1 MNLPTKMQFKPID
14 KNNDSLALIGTD
26 FIELY
31 VGNALQSAYYYK
43 AAFGFQSL
51 AYSGLSTG
59 NRDTES
65 YVVAQ
70 GEIKLVL
77 TSPLKSKSKVGQH
90 IERHGDGVK
99 VIALTVEDAVK
110 TFTLAIQRGAVAY
123 MDPLVKKDE
132 YGVVIQSGIYT
143 YGETVHLFIER
154 KNYTGVFL
162 PGFTS
167 WDTPDFCSK
176 EIGLQHIDHMVGNVK
191 LGRMNAWVKFY
202 EEVMGFTNII
212 SFDDKDIST
221 AYTALM
227 SKVVANGNGKIKFP
241 INEPAKGL
249 KRSQVDEYL
258 DFYEGEGVQH
268 IALSTRDIVTTVQ
281 QLRERG
287 VLFLEVPPSYYEDLV
302 NRIGSIEEDLEQLQE
317 LGILVDRDD
326 EGYLLQIF
334 TQPIQP
340 RPTLFFEII
349 QRRGARSF
357 GKGNFKAL
365 FQAIERAQAIR
376 RTL

>member
-14 KNNDSLALIGTD
+14 ENNDSLALIGTD

-167 WDTPDFCSK
+167 WDTPDFCTK

>member
-1 MNLPTKMQFKPID
+1 
-14 KNNDSLALIGTD
+14 
-26 FIELY
+26 
-31 VGNALQSAYYYK
+31 
-43 AAFGFQSL
+43 
-51 AYSGLSTG
+51 
-59 NRDTES
+59 
-65 YVVAQ
+65 
-70 GEIKLVL
+70 
-77 TSPLKSKSKVGQH
+77 
-90 IERHGDGVK
+90 
-99 VIALTVEDAVK
+99 
-110 TFTLAIQRGAVAY
+110 

-167 WDTPDFCSK
+167 WDTPDFCTK

>member
-1 MNLPTKMQFKPID
+1 MNLPTKKHAKTFGNAKDFLP
-14 KNNDSLALIGTD
+14 LIGTD

-31 VGNALQSAYYYK
+31 VGNALQAAYYYK

-51 AYSGLSTG
+51 AYAGLSTG
-59 NRDTES
+59 NHNTES
-65 YVVAQ
+65 YVVVQ
-70 GEIKLVL
+70 DKINLVL
-77 TSPLKSKSKVGQH
+77 TSPLKSKTKIGQH
-90 IERHGDGVK
+90 IDRHGDGIK
-99 VIALTVEDAVK
+99 VIALTVEDAVEAY
-110 TFTLAIQRGAVAY
+110 TLAMEKGAVSYLA
-123 MDPLVKKDE
+123 PSIKKDE
-132 YGVVIQSGIYT
+132 YGVVVQSGIYT

-154 KNYTGVFL
+154 KDYSGTFL
-162 PGFTS
+162 PGFIA
-167 WDTPDFCSK
+167 WETPEFAPQ
-176 EIGLQHIDHMVGNVK
+176 EIGLQHIDHMVGNVQ
-191 LGRMNAWVKFY
+191 LGRMNTWVKFY

-227 SKVVANGNGKIKFP
+227 SKVVSSGNGRIKFP

-268 IALSTRDIVTTVQ
+268 IAVSTQDILTTVK
-281 QLRERG
+281 QLRKRG
-287 VLFLEVPPSYYEDLV
+287 VRFLEVPASYYEDLI
-302 NRIGSIEEDLEQLQE
+302 NRIGPIEEDLEQLQA
-317 LGILVDRDD
+317 LGILVDRDE

-334 TQPIQP
+334 TQPVQP

-349 QRRGARSF
+349 QRKGARSF

-365 FQAIERAQAIR
+365 FEAIEREQAIR
-376 RTL
+376 GTL